1 MVWTLYEDFKKV
13 IKLLINGLVLYE
25 GSEKVIQ
32 NIISEG
38 DRNLF
43 YRWKYWIPVF
53 TGMTKQYVLLIKM
66 LDSRF
71 PRFREDGNDKIEA
84 FAWE

>member
-1 MVWTLYEDFKKV
+1 MKTLKKSS
-13 IKLLINGLVLYE
+13 KLLINDLVLYE

-32 NIISEG
+32 TIISEG

-53 TGMTKQYVLLIKM
+53 PGMTKELHEKDKM
-66 LDSRF
+66 EILDSRF
-71 PRFREDGNDKIEA
+71 HGNDIRITR
-84 FAWE
+84 